1 MDALEKAKIIAKA
14 IDDKKA
20 HDVEVLCVEKQTSL
34 CEYFVMGACQSNTQ
48 VKACA
53 DNAEE
58 KMKESGETVHH
69 IEGYAGGSWIL
80 LDYGD
85 VVVHVMTDETKNFY
99 DLGRLWEDAESVSV
113 DFKKIGYTT
122 LK

>member
-1 MDALEKAKIIAKA
+1 MDALQKAKIIAKA

-20 HDVEVLCVEKQTSL
+20 NSVEVLNVTEQTSL
-34 CEYFVMGACQSNTQ
+34 CEYFVMGSCQSNTQ

-58 KMKESGETVHH
+58 KMKEAGELVHH
-69 IEGYAGGSWIL
+69 IEGYAGGNWIL

-99 DLGRLWEDAESVSV
+99 DLSRLWEDSVNV
-113 DFKKIGYTT
+113 PLDF
-122 LK
+122 LD

>member
-1 MDALEKAKIIAKA
+1 MDALQKAKIIAKA

-20 HDVEVLCVEKQTSL
+20 NSVEVLNVTEQTSL
-34 CEYFVMGACQSNTQ
+34 CEFFVMGSCQSNTQ

-58 KMKESGETVHH
+58 KMKEAGETVHH
-69 IEGYAGGSWIL
+69 VEGYAGGNWIL

-85 VVVHVMTDETKNFY
+85 VMVHVFNEEQRGFY
-99 DLGRLWEDAESVSV
+99 NLEKLWKDAPYV
-113 DFKKIGYTT
+113 DVDT
-122 LK
+122 LA